1 MDDLGNWISDH
12 QWVAWVGGAVAL
24 SVIELMSLD
33 LVLLMFALGALA
45 AALVAG
51 FGGPLWLAIL
61 VFVAV
66 SLLLLFV
73 ARPTMVARLHAG
85 PTLTQGHN
93 NLVGRTAVVIDRVD
107 WRSGRVELARENW
120 SARSASEDESF
131 EAGTDVLV
139 TQIDGAT
146 AVVTG
151 KATS

>member
-1 MDDLGNWISDH
+1 MDDLGNWMSDH
-12 QWVAWVGGAVAL
+12 QWVVWIGGAVAL

-45 AALVAG
+45 AAVVAG

-61 VFVAV
+61 VFVVV

-93 NLVGRTAVVIDRVD
+93 NLVGRKAVVIDPVD
-107 WRSGRVELARENW
+107 WRSGRVELGSENW
-120 SARSASEDESF
+120 SARTATESESF
-131 EAGTDVLV
+131 EAGAEVFV
-139 TQIDGAT
+139 TQIVGAT
-146 AVVTG
+146 AIVTG

>member
-1 MDDLGNWISDH
+1 MNELGNWITDH
-12 QWVAWVGGAVAL
+12 QWVAWVGGAVLL
-24 SVIELMSLD
+24 SIIELMSMD

-45 AALVAG
+45 AAVVAG
-51 FGGPLWLAIL
+51 FGGPLWLAVL

-73 ARPTMVARLHAG
+73 ARPSMVAKLHDG

-93 NLVGRTAVVIDRVD
+93 NLVGHTAVVIDKVD
-107 WRSGRVELARENW
+107 WRGGRVELARENW
-120 SARSASEDESF
+120 SARTASEDESF

-139 TQIDGAT
+139 THIDGAT
-146 AVVTG
+146 AVVTR